1 MRCSGLT
8 RAATPTCTCKSLADG
23 AWFLLKSRAVAPSR
37 RPSATSKTSNDAQI
51 VADDAVPNPVP
62 SHKMIP
68 IVADDSTVME
78 LHYILDARPA
88 QYSRT

>member
-1 MRCSGLT
+1 
-8 RAATPTCTCKSLADG
+8 
-23 AWFLLKSRAVAPSR
+23 
-37 RPSATSKTSNDAQI
+37 